1 MLVRGIISILINA
14 LVLVVI
20 AGYIDAFQLSSIGAA
35 IIASII
41 LSILNIIVKPI
52 LILLT
57 LPVTFLT
64 LGLFLFVINAATLM
78 ITQGIMGDSFVI
90 DGFGTAIL
98 AAIVMS
104 ILNLLIQKVIID
116 PLRSK
121 QSSASFNEASA
132 TLFSLLLLL
141 MIK

>member
-1 MLVRGIISILINA
+1 MLVRGIISILLNA

-121 QSSASFNEASA
+121 
-132 TLFSLLLLL
+132 
-141 MIK
+141 